1 MESLIYFLKT
11 FISKFYFIADVI
23 MLLKKNTVDEN
34 PKYQLPRSMIHG
46 RRLVLEFSDVFGRI
60 YDKVKNDKESKR
72 IYSTQFHED
81 FVRLLL
87 RYSNIFEI
95 PVKSMLE

>member
-1 MESLIYFLKT
+1 
-11 FISKFYFIADVI
+11 
-23 MLLKKNTVDEN
+23 MLLKQNTVDEN

-46 RRLVLEFSDVFGRI
+46 RRLALEFSDVFGKI
-60 YDKVKNDKESKR
+60 YDKVKNDRESKR
-72 IYSTQFHED
+72 IYSQEFHED
-81 FVRLLL
+81 FIRLLL